1 MLLGE
6 VLGSVVAD
14 QHHSGYD
21 GHRLLMVRSQ
31 AGEDILAVDRVGAGL
46 GEPVL
51 VLREGTGVRQILGS
65 NPPVRSV
72 IVAIVDE
79 VHVEN

>member
-14 QHHSGYD
+14 QHHAGYD

-31 AGEDILAVDRVGAGL
+31 AGEDILAVDRVGAGVGAL
-46 GEPVL
+46 HS
-51 VLREGTGVRQILGS
+51 GS
-65 NPPVRSV
+65 VP
-72 IVAIVDE
+72 
-79 VHVEN
+79 